1 MTKTG
6 IYIRVSTEDQ
16 AKEGFSINAQKE
28 KLTTYSKI
36 NNWHDITYY
45 IDDGLSG
52 KNINERPNII
62 KLIDDVKNKKINNI
76 LIYKLDR
83 LTRSVKDL
91 INLIEIFENN
101 NCSFNSITEKLDTST
116 AVGRMFI
123 KIIGTFAEFEREN
136 LAERISFG
144 YEQKTKEGNY
154 TNTNG
159 VYGYDYINGK
169 IIINKKEK
177 ELINNIYN
185 LYLNGYSML
194 QIANKLNKENTP
206 TKRNG
211 KWYQS
216 TIKSILTNPLYIGK
230 IRYGLHKKH
239 KSFQVLG
246 KQEKIISINKFNKVQ
261 KIIKEKRA

>member
-1 MTKTG
+1 MAEKKKNDLEASMARLEE
-6 IYIRVSTEDQ
+6 IVSEMENEQ
-16 AKEGFSINAQKE
+16 FLKAVKLAKM
-28 KLTTYSKI
+28 
-36 NNWHDITYY
+36 
-45 IDDGLSG
+45 
-52 KNINERPNII
+52 
-62 KLIDDVKNKKINNI
+62 
-76 LIYKLDR
+76 
-83 LTRSVKDL
+83 
-91 INLIEIFENN
+91 IFE
-101 NCSFNSITEKLDTST
+101 EE
-116 AVGRMFI
+116 V
-123 KIIGTFAEFEREN
+123 
-136 LAERISFG
+136 
-144 YEQKTKEGNY
+144 
-154 TNTNG
+154 
-159 VYGYDYINGK
+159 VYINGK

-185 LYLNGYSML
+185 LYLNGYSMF